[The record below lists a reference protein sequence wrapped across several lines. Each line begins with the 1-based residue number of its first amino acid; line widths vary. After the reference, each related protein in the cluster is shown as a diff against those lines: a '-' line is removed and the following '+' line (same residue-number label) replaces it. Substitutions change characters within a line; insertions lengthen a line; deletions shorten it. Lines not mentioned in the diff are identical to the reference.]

1 MVLGG
6 KSRFQSPTNF
16 NFIETKYKRKQGKL
30 HFRFNLNNFVTSNF
44 VSVLWNIAGPT
55 TFTKFLWNEGGQ
67 GSGGTADN
75 LSAWDGKFNTL
86 DAGASKTDVELILP
100 INNLQQRN
108 NMNFNFNLINGKIDL
123 HLNGRLNGSIE
134 FAPNKFPVDS
144 LLYPELFFNT
154 KNIKNKSI
162 SEITGNNDFY
172 GSGGVIE
179 NLKIYNKSLA
189 DDYIK
194 YLYLKNKK
202 IDNLIFDIPC
212 GMRNNVEEIN
222 NLYNYNIPG
231 RKNNNLKIYIKN
243 GAFDIQ
249 TQENITNFID
259 KKIGNVLPAN
269 VENIE
274 YDFSINKGPRLI
286 DE

>member
-1 MVLGG
+1 M
-6 KSRFQSPTNF
+6 T
-16 NFIETKYKRKQGKL
+16 
-30 HFRFNLNNFVTSNF
+30 
-44 VSVLWNIAGPT
+44 
-55 TFTKFLWNEGGQ
+55 
-67 GSGGTADN
+67 
-75 LSAWDGKFNTL
+75 
-86 DAGASKTDVELILP
+86 
-100 INNLQQRN
+100 
-108 NMNFNFNLINGKIDL
+108 
-123 HLNGRLNGSIE
+123 
-134 FAPNKFPVDS
+134 
-144 LLYPELFFNT
+144 
-154 KNIKNKSI
+154 
-162 SEITGNNDFY
+162 
-172 GSGGVIE
+172 
-179 NLKIYNKSLA
+179 LA